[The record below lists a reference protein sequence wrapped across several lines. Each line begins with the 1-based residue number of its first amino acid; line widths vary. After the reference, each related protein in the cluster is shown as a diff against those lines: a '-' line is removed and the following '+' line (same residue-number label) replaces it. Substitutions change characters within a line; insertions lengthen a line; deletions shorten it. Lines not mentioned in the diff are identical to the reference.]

1 MILAIETATSACSAA
16 VLAADGAL
24 VAHRLEDKGPAHTRR
39 LLPFVHEVFEEAA
52 VGLRD
57 LDTIVCGLGPGAYTG
72 IRIGVATARALAQA
86 AGLRL
91 GGVPTLAAVALA
103 LAEGERRGTS
113 EGGGAS
119 AGAPAAGPQA
129 TGPQPARPQ
138 LPAPPLVALLD
149 GKRHEVFA
157 QVFRAT
163 SFAGDSR
170 PGGAATLEQLSAL
183 TVVAA
188 DDLGA
193 FLGRWPGAVAG
204 GDGAR
209 LYADLLPP
217 GVSTTAEA
225 APPTAAMVGRA
236 WLARVPGAAEGMAAV
251 LPIYGRA
258 PDATRWQDGGR
269 GSGASGG
276 GT

>member
-103 LAEGERRGTS
+103 LAEGERRARSSPPRRSSPSST
-113 EGGGAS
+113 AS
-119 AGAPAAGPQA
+119 ATRSSRRCSAPRPSPVTAVPAGR
-129 TGPQPARPQ
+129 RP
-138 LPAPPLVALLD
+138 
-149 GKRHEVFA
+149 
-157 QVFRAT
+157 
-163 SFAGDSR
+163 SNS
-170 PGGAATLEQLSAL
+170 SAL
-183 TVVAA
+183 SP
-188 DDLGA
+188 
-193 FLGRWPGAVAG
+193 WW
-204 GDGAR
+204 
-209 LYADLLPP
+209 
-217 GVSTTAEA
+217 
-225 APPTAAMVGRA
+225 PPTTS
-236 WLARVPGAAEGMAAV
+236 ARSSAG
-251 LPIYGRA
+251 GRA
-258 PDATRWQDGGR
+258 PDATRWQDGR

-276 GT
+276 ET